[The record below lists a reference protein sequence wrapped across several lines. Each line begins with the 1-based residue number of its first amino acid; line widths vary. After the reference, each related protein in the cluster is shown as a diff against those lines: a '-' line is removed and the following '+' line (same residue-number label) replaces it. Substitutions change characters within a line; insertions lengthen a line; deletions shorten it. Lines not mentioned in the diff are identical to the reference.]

1 MKILIVFNHPAPYKV
16 DFFNKLNKEIE
27 VHAIFERT
35 HCSNRSVCFY
45 GDKKHDFTSTFLKR
59 GAFGEENSNTGEL
72 VNFLKK
78 HHSEYDAIIMNG
90 YSTVT
95 EMRAIRYLNKNK
107 IKWILFVN
115 GGLIKKDNFI
125 KGKLKRYLISTADKY
140 FSPSASVNEY
150 LIHYGAREKDI
161 YNYPNST
168 IQNSEI
174 LAKPLNYEEKMDLR
188 LEFNLPLKSKIFI
201 SPSQFIDRKNNLQLL
216 KLFAHRQEKLL
227 LVGEGEEKQEYLSFI
242 KEHDLTNIIIRDFVD
257 KQTLLKLFSCTD
269 CFITLS
275 KEDIYGHTTNEA
287 MSQGI
292 PVIASERVVSSHHL
306 IKNGVNGY
314 IVPLD
319 NENAI
324 NLAIDSV
331 KDVMGYES
339 LLISRENTIEKMIFS
354 VAEAFKEIEKL

>member
-1 MKILIVFNHPAPYKV
+1 M
-16 DFFNKLNKEIE
+16 
-27 VHAIFERT
+27 
-35 HCSNRSVCFY
+35 
-45 GDKKHDFTSTFLKR
+45 
-59 GAFGEENSNTGEL
+59 
-72 VNFLKK
+72 
-78 HHSEYDAIIMNG
+78 
-90 YSTVT
+90 
-95 EMRAIRYLNKNK
+95 
-107 IKWILFVN
+107 
-115 GGLIKKDNFI
+115 
-125 KGKLKRYLISTADKY
+125 
-140 FSPSASVNEY
+140 
-150 LIHYGAREKDI
+150 
-161 YNYPNST
+161 
-168 IQNSEI
+168 
-174 LAKPLNYEEKMDLR
+174 
-188 LEFNLPLKSKIFI
+188 
-201 SPSQFIDRKNNLQLL
+201 
-216 KLFAHRQEKLL
+216 
-227 LVGEGEEKQEYLSFI
+227 
-242 KEHDLTNIIIRDFVD
+242 TNIIIRDFVD

-354 VAEAFKEIEKL
+354 VAEALKEIEKL